1 MNRTKQTNKSSSS
14 SSSSNESKTWP
25 LFPSI
30 FSSSSFSSLSKSN
43 DANNTANNNANS
55 NNKAIIMEPFDDD
68 KEKDDQKT
76 VNEILSKELFHLS
89 MKDRNDIQ
97 EEIHGV
103 HCLAPIETPQMIE
116 ESLKDLSN
124 ILKDDKLIPVS
135 EKYAYLLSQQ
145 QDLIETVESE
155 SGTKIKTES
164 GKKTPK
170 TPESG
175 SKPKP
180 KSKSAIP
187 IPIIKETY
195 VNDINFRLRF
205 LRCELFNV
213 LKAAKRIVYFLNLVL
228 ELFGKYALVRPIRL
242 SDFTK
247 EEQKDFRKG
256 YVM

>member
-14 SSSSNESKTWP
+14 SSNEDKTWP

-43 DANNTANNNANS
+43 NTNNNANS

-68 KEKDDQKT
+68 KEKDDPKT

-175 SKPKP
+175 SKPKS